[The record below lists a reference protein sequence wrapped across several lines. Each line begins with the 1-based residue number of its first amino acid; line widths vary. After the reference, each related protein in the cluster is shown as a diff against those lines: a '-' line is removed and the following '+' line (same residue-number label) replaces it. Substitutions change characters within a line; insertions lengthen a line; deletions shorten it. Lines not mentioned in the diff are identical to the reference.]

1 MEKASM
7 KFFTFLMLF
16 SALLAGCSSNV
27 KLSGQNVSNVDS
39 NVNIDKSAAI
49 AVISSEEGDPLT
61 NKRYIP
67 DVISAFE
74 ERGFTNVS
82 EVQSTPD
89 YRLVVNFTSE
99 TKTETKQVPIFNN
112 ERNLPYTVCR
122 RNADSNT
129 RTCFTRYRHFME
141 PIVSGYKTVDT
152 PTNIYIFQ
160 FKLTDKQNN
169 LILDSTNTVVHAN
182 CSKWKMFEF
191 LAKDAIVR
199 ANFNNPVDKPYAVEM
214 KQDYNCQ

>member
-1 MEKASM
+1 
-7 KFFTFLMLF
+7 
-16 SALLAGCSSNV
+16 
-27 KLSGQNVSNVDS
+27 
-39 NVNIDKSAAI
+39 
-49 AVISSEEGDPLT
+49 
-61 NKRYIP
+61 
-67 DVISAFE
+67 
-74 ERGFTNVS
+74 
-82 EVQSTPD
+82 
-89 YRLVVNFTSE
+89 
-99 TKTETKQVPIFNN
+99 
-112 ERNLPYTVCR
+112 
-122 RNADSNT
+122 
-129 RTCFTRYRHFME
+129 ME